1 MFTECEIGFYN
12 TSCSA
17 KCGHCIDKSACAMEN
32 GYCPEGCENNY
43 LYPRCKGSVY
53 SQNKTSCL
61 LIYELSNNSVVIT
74 DALKYLQSF
83 SNHICILKEFL
94 FFLQNVLITFMV
106 SNVVFIVDAVNME
119 KHAIKIMEFVEKVV
133 KPILRAQNAM
143 VRTWKEKYIICNKV
157 KFYYFDIRL
166 LY

>member
-32 GYCPEGCENNY
+32 GYCSEGCENNY

-53 SQNKTSCL
+53 SQKKTSSL

-83 SNHICILKEFL
+83 SKHICILKEFL
-94 FFLQNVLITFMV
+94 FF
-106 SNVVFIVDAVNME
+106 
-119 KHAIKIMEFVEKVV
+119 
-133 KPILRAQNAM
+133 
-143 VRTWKEKYIICNKV
+143 
-157 KFYYFDIRL
+157 FYRMC
-166 LY
+166 